1 MAIKII
7 TAFSSGTSRMAIINL
22 WQPLSSKIF
31 ILRFMSVAKLRLG
44 NSNENNYIVGWVPEH
59 EELYERITTL
69 ERLRTTGLGDPGA
82 FCMSGKKGRRKKN
95 LSLIKRHQ

>member
-69 ERLRTTGLGDPGA
+69 GSLKTSDMREGSLLLGIK
-82 FCMSGKKGRRKKN
+82 SGRRQ
-95 LSLIKRHQ
+95 LGLQAE